1 MVCCGHCKGGSR
13 TPCQTVTV
21 TRREPGWLQSIL
33 VQDQR
38 HLRAGRDP
46 VTNYLRVLRRNLV
59 FFEDGVARI
68 IDREN
73 LGVNRIALGVT
84 NAPRLLDTNLHNAES
99 KDMSNI
105 VAQSGTR

>member
-1 MVCCGHCKGGSR
+1 M
-13 TPCQTVTV
+13 TVSQ
-21 TRREPGWLQSIL
+21 RELDGVQSVL

-38 HLRAGRDP
+38 HLRTGRHP
-46 VTNYLRVLRRNLV
+46 VTSYLHVLRRHLV

-73 LGVNRIALGVT
+73 FGINRVALGV
-84 NAPRLLDTNLHNAES
+84 ADASRLFDTNLHNADS

-105 VAQSGTR
+105 VAPFGIR